1 MLGQQLYEKQWTP
14 QQFSES
20 YHDFEF
26 DTTNLPKGVYVYS
39 IGRGNA
45 IKSIKFPKI

>member
-1 MLGQQLYEKQWTP
+1 MLGQQLFEHTWTP
-14 QQFSES
+14 KQFSES
-20 YHDFEF
+20 YFDFEF
-26 DTTNLPKGVYVYS
+26 ETIHLPKGVYVYS